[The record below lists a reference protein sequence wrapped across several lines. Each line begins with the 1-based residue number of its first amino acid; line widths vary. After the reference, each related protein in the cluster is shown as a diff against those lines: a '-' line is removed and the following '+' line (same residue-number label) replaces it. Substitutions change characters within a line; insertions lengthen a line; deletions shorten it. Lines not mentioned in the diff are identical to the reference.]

1 MCGRGFIGGLIGWL
15 VTGAGDGKF
24 DEMVVVMR
32 VDVVNLEGWGFV
44 TTTIGGML
52 RSKR

>member
-15 VTGAGDGKF
+15 VTGVGDGKF
-24 DEMVVVMR
+24 DEMVVVVR
-32 VDVVNLEGWGFV
+32 VNVVNPEGRGFV
-44 TTTIGGML
+44 MTTIGGTL